1 MNKTLFGRM
10 RYWALLV
17 LIVLLAMSSHPIVMS
32 NSRNAGMEQGTLLS
46 PYIIVLF
53 AGLVL
58 ICARWMLCF
67 RVQKRSFIFLL
78 FVAISALMAIAF
90 FNNSSMIGDI
100 RSIGICLCAIGVGCS
115 LDLNTRGL
123 KVLLLIYAGLFIFV
137 GLSIIMVG
145 LGSFIIQQQYIDSNK
160 NILGVNL
167 ATTILI
173 LAFFIMDK
181 SVKLFWKMGMLV
193 MIAFSF
199 LIILTLRARTATL
212 CAALI
217 LIYSLYTYF
226 KGKNRNRAMPKTI
239 GVVVFLLALVLL
251 IAPIRDYIFNSF
263 TLGYENENDIF
274 TGRTERNVAA
284 LNVVL
289 EHPFLGNIDNK
300 VKMAW
305 VHNYPLLMWSEYGLI
320 FAFPIMFLY
329 LYLLFF
335 TIKRSLQIRNE
346 TLWDLGYIALL
357 IPFICSMAEPT
368 LPYGPGTGTVFNFI
382 LFGISLRKSTEF
394 IEIEK

>member
-46 PYIIVLF
+46 PYIIIIFV
-53 AGLVL
+53 GLVV
-58 ICARWMLCF
+58 ICARWMLRF

-100 RSIGICLCAIGVGCS
+100 RSIGISLCAIGVGCS

-123 KVLLLIYAGLFIFV
+123 KILLLIYAGLFIFV

-145 LGSFIIQQQYIDSNK
+145 LGSFMIQQQYIDSNK

-181 SVKLFWKMGMLV
+181 SVKLFWKMGLLV
-193 MIAFSF
+193 MIVFSF

-217 LIYSLYTYF
+217 LIYTLYTYF
-226 KGKNRNRAMPKTI
+226 KGKNRNRAMPKTL

-251 IAPIRDYIFNSF
+251 IAPVRDYIFNSF
-263 TLGYENENDIF
+263 TLGYENENDIL
-274 TGRTERNVAA
+274 TGRTERNIAA
-284 LNVVL
+284 LKVVL

-300 VKMAW
+300 EMLAW
-305 VHNYPLLMWSEYGLI
+305 VHNYPLLMWSNYGLI
-320 FAFPIMFLY
+320 FAFPILFLY

-335 TIKRSLQIRNE
+335 IIKRSLQIRNE